1 MAQVRAA
8 LAKAAAEAGI
18 DPPEL
23 GIMVEVA
30 ATAAA
35 AADFAPA
42 VDFFSIGTNDLAS
55 EVLGLDRRG
64 PGDPSR
70 AGRGPPGARADRTK
84 WSRRPAR
91 PG

>member
-8 LAKAAAEAGI
+8 LAKAAAEAGT

-35 AADFAPA
+35 AANFAPA

-55 EVLGLDRRG
+55 EVLGMDRV
-64 PGDPSR
+64 
-70 AGRGPPGARADRTK
+70 ALA
-84 WSRRPAR
+84 AR
-91 PG
+91 PPLRNVPCSLPSPP